1 MGQKRL
7 ELASRDPSETGVVVP
22 LGSSC
27 VSGIRTTKGALHYR
41 SSSLHRR
48 AAYELSRQPKLA

>member
-7 ELASRDPSETGVVVP
+7 ELANRDPSETGVVVP

-27 VSGIRTTKGALHYR
+27 VKWD
-41 SSSLHRR
+41 
-48 AAYELSRQPKLA
+48 QDN